1 MSRSMNLF
9 WTMTMAVLVLGL
21 APMAMAQDMTGGA
34 ITDPPAPVADG
45 VVTLTGT
52 YENLGPGE
60 ATTANMDFWFGMQ
73 MQTWTDEGFDA
84 MLASTEGTDTNGN
97 DAFWTY
103 APSMCNHWGLELQI
117 PNDTGD
123 QPMYPIPA
131 GEGGTFS
138 WQIPVVTG
146 GGTPVIP
153 MNGANLG
160 RVVILE
166 PESVANSYEV
176 NMPQWTNYTNLWG
189 HSGAYNLVSQG
200 ALCDDGADDCSDLDA
215 CFGRRLWQVDPFEAE
230 LVIAEDGSDLNW
242 ACNDLTNADDV
253 AGKIALIR
261 RGDCTFFEKA
271 SAVQD
276 AGAAGMIMVNNALCS
291 DEPTADP
298 QECTITM
305 GADLGVG
312 YVIELPFV
320 LMGTRQGEAL
330 FAAIDGGE
338 TVVAAMGAVP
348 GDTVDV
354 YTWAFEDNDPN
365 ITENLLVNR
374 VPMDLT
380 VEPSEYYSFIPAAAV
395 AAGAA
400 GAFFQT
406 DLEVNNKGMEDAS
419 VWFWWLPRGADN
431 SMPMSSTPITLAAGE
446 SIQYPNALNAIFGLQ
461 PDSVGAIAMVS
472 DSMYVIGMSRT
483 YNIPSTEQGGT
494 FGQALAAVP
503 YDQLIMTGE
512 TQRIIFMSED
522 DDFRANLG
530 CVNGTNMPIA
540 VDIELYDDE
549 GMLLETVP
557 MGLDP
562 WSNKQINRIFR
573 TYMPVNGYVDVS
585 TSTAD
590 AAFYCYG
597 SVLDNLTSDPTSVLP
612 QVPSDTSIFI
622 PAAAVAAGAEG
633 AFFQTDVDL
642 NNAGDASAT
651 YNFLWLPRGQD
662 NSAATESDEFTLG
675 GGMGVRIE
683 NVLTAIFGLDPDSV
697 GALAITASSADM
709 LAMTRTYN
717 IPPAEVAGTFGQAIP
732 GVHMDKMI
740 PTGEKKR
747 IIFMNENDEFRANLG
762 CVNGVASE
770 AIVNIDMFD
779 SDGVKLETKFM
790 VLPPWS
796 NKQINRIFSA
806 YAPVN
811 GYVDVWTDTPDAYV
825 YCYGSVLD
833 NVTSD
838 PTTVLP
844 Q

>member
-1 MSRSMNLF
+1 MSR
-9 WTMTMAVLVLGL
+9 TMKPLWAMAVAVLVLAL
-21 APMAMAQDMTGGA
+21 APMATAQDMTGEA
-34 ITDPPAPVADG
+34 QTDPPAPVADG
-45 VVTLTGT
+45 FATFTGT
-52 YENLGPGE
+52 YQNLGPGG
-60 ATTANMDFWFGMQ
+60 AADINVNYFFSIQ
-73 MQTWTDEGFDA
+73 PQTWPTDSDGFDA
-84 MLASTEGTDTNGN
+84 LLTSTEGTDTNGN
-97 DAFWTY
+97 EVFWAFDTDTRCDHY
-103 APSMCNHWGLELQI
+103 MLQLQM

-123 QPMYPIPA
+123 QFMIPNPFPA
-131 GEGGTFS
+131 GESGSVS
-138 WQIPVVTG
+138 WDM
-146 GGTPVIP
+146 PVIP
-153 MNGANLG
+153 MEGVNAG
-160 RVVILE
+160 RLVILE

-176 NMPQWTNYTNLWG
+176 NSTTWTNFPWLQMYAGL
-189 HSGAYNLVSQG
+189 YNLVSSG
-200 ALCDDGADDCSDLDA
+200 ANCDDGGENCVDLDA
-215 CFGRRLWQVDPFEAE
+215 CLGDRLWNTEAFEAE
-230 LVIAEDGSDLNW
+230 LAIAEDGTDLYW
-242 ACNDLTNADDV
+242 ACNEITNPADV

-261 RGDCTFFEKA
+261 RGDCFFVDKIQN
-271 SAVQD
+271 VQD
-276 AGAAGMIMVNNALCS
+276 AGAAGLIMVNNGLCS
-291 DEPTADP
+291 DIPDSDP
-298 QECTITM
+298 DECTINWGSDST
-305 GADLGVG
+305 GIG
-312 YVIELPFV
+312 YVLEIPTV
-320 LMGTRQGEAL
+320 MISTRQGEAL
-330 FAAIDGGE
+330 IAAIENNE
-338 TVVAAMGAVP
+338 TVRGAMGNIPA
-348 GDTVDV
+348 DHLDIF
-354 YTWAFEDNDPN
+354 TWIYSAEDDPDITNDY
-365 ITENLLVNR
+365 LVTR
-374 VPMDLT
+374 VPIDLT